1 MSSKSLFLILAV
13 AIALAACG
21 KTEDKPKPVAQPAQP
36 PAVAP
41 AGVTAGAISLG
52 KAIGADKKVSAAAEK
67 FAKSDTFY
75 VSIETTGTGSATL
88 KAKWTYHKGGQIA
101 PVKED
106 SQTIASTGSA
116 ASEFHISKPDGWPSG
131 EYQVEL
137 FLNDKPIGAKKF
149 MVE

>member
-1 MSSKSLFLILAV
+1 MSSKSLFVILAV
-13 AIALAACG
+13 ATALAACG
-21 KTEDKPKPVAQPAQP
+21 KTEDKPKPVAQPP
-36 PAVAP
+36 VVAP
-41 AGVTAGAISLG
+41 AGVTAGTISLG

-67 FAKSDTFY
+67 FAKGDTFY
-75 VSIETTGTGSATL
+75 VSIETTGAGSATL

-106 SQTIASTGSA
+106 SQTIAPTGSA